1 MVTVAHTVCVG
12 TFGVARDSDE
22 RCFDS
27 GVCRHTVLSYAIQVA
42 GLVFTGVIC
51 RWPSR
56 LTVECLR
63 EVPNTAEYVIPAV
76 HYLIMSL
83 PLVYMLYN
91 PPVRQFVLW
100 LISKWLT
107 MSSTDAA
114 VVRVGKPEERYTYLK
129 RGSCGVM
136 WSIFCSSQRGR
147 NGKRNPRSRSAG
159 LESKGIT
166 GGGVMNAETT
176 AIIPL
181 LCIHSVPG
189 NIQLTWVIGWRHNC
203 HSPRSAW
210 SAAVIAT
217 IISHQRTKTD
227 AWTVDWWRRPRTASS
242 AVEDEQLRQSFK
254 PHLHHTNWTQL
265 TCSELQSR
273 RFPCNCFVVDCV
285 GLLCSHSK
293 LSKC

>member
-1 MVTVAHTVCVG
+1 MRGDIWRSTWQWWEMLWFRCVSPLSALVRYTG
-12 TFGVARDSDE
+12 SRPSIY
-22 RCFDS
+22 RCD
-27 GVCRHTVLSYAIQVA
+27 
-42 GLVFTGVIC
+42 
-51 RWPSR
+51 
-56 LTVECLR
+56 
-63 EVPNTAEYVIPAV
+63 
-76 HYLIMSL
+76 L
-83 PLVYMLYN
+83 PLAITSDRRMPAWSAQHCWIRDTCSALLDNVATACIYAVQSARPSVCPMAH
-91 PPVRQFVLW
+91 
-100 LISKWLT
+100 ISKWLT

-136 WSIFCSSQRGR
+136 WSTFCSSQRGR

-210 SAAVIAT
+210 SAAVIPT